1 MPRSETSFADLG
13 LRPVLIH
20 ALNRIGIDI
29 PFDIQTAAIPDA
41 LAGQDILGRAP
52 TGSGKTFAF
61 GLPMLQRLSG
71 ASSRPRSPRG
81 LILVPTRE
89 LALQIERALEEPAL
103 ALGVRVMG
111 IVGGVPMKRQSERL
125 MRGVDVVVAT
135 PGRLEDLIQ
144 HAAVSLADIAI
155 TVVDEADRMA
165 DLGFLPQV
173 RKLVDRTPKGGQ
185 RMLFSA
191 TLDGDVDDLVQR
203 YFDSPAIHS
212 AEPPA
217 LAQATMKHLFFRV
230 ADTDKNS
237 IALRIASRTGRTMI
251 FLRTKHAADRFTA
264 SLREVGV
271 SALALHGD
279 KSQANRTR
287 TLAAFADG
295 SVTVLVATDVAA
307 RGLHVD
313 GITLVVHVDPPAD
326 AKDYTHRAGRTAR
339 AGETGT
345 VVTLVTDSQQ
355 SHVAAL
361 AAEAGILAEFT
372 DVTAS
377 SPALAESTGA
387 QAPPGSPVVEV
398 IPTVRQSGPAR
409 EVDRRRRP
417 VPRRT
422 RDKPGRSGR
431 R

>member
-13 LRPVLIH
+13 LRPVVVH
-20 ALNRIGIDI
+20 ALRRVGIDV

-52 TGSGKTFAF
+52 TGSGKTLAF

-71 ASSRPRSPRG
+71 ASSRPKCPRG
-81 LILVPTRE
+81 LVLVPTRE

-212 AEPPA
+212 AEPPP

-230 ADTDKNS
+230 ADIDKNS
-237 IALRIASRTGRTMI
+237 IALRIAARTGRTMI
-251 FLRTKHAADRFTA
+251 FLRTRHAVDRFTA

-271 SALALHGD
+271 PALALHGD

-295 SVTVLVATDVAA
+295 SVPVLVATDVAA

-339 AGETGT
+339 AGEIGT

-355 SHVAAL
+355 SQVATL
-361 AAEAGILAEFT
+361 AAEAGIVAEFT
-372 DVTAS
+372 EVTAS
-377 SPALAESTGA
+377 SPALTESTGA

-398 IPTVRQSGPAR
+398 LPTVGQSGPPR
-409 EVDRRRRP
+409 EVDRRKRP